1 MLRAPIKKSFVS
13 YGLTFSTLTLV
24 IRAYG
29 FAEVLGI
36 GEVEGDIG
44 SVESLSQICE
54 FPFKDVENNPEVTG
68 NGD

>member
-1 MLRAPIKKSFVS
+1 MLGTPIKKSFVS
-13 YGLTFSTLTLV
+13 YWLTLGTFTLV
-24 IRAYG
+24 VRAYG

-36 GEVEGDIG
+36 GEVKGNVG
-44 SVESLSQICE
+44 SVESFSQICE

>member
-13 YGLTFSTLTLV
+13 YWLTLGTLTFV
-24 IRAYG
+24 VRAYG
-29 FAEVLGI
+29 FAEVLSI
-36 GEVEGDIG
+36 GEVKGDVG

-54 FPFKDVENNPEVTG
+54 FPLKNVENNPEVTG

>member
-1 MLRAPIKKSFVS
+1 MLRAPIKKSLIS
-13 YGLTFSTLTLV
+13 YWLTLGSLTLV
-24 IRAYG
+24 VRAYG

-36 GEVEGDIG
+36 GKVKGNVG
-44 SVESLSQICE
+44 SVESFSQICE

>member
-13 YGLTFSTLTLV
+13 YRLTLSTLTFV
-24 IRAYG
+24 VRAYG

-36 GEVEGDIG
+36 GKVEGNVG

-54 FPFKDVENNPEVTG
+54 FPFKNVENNPEVTG